1 MHGKSIST
9 QSNIYKLDP
18 FLMKK
23 AFLLQV
29 GGRIRKSTLE
39 YKLKHL
45 VLLPRE
51 GHITSVIMRYYHGKV
66 AQTGRGI
73 TINELS
79 SQEYWIIGCTSAV
92 KSISKCVDCRQF
104 RGNLC
109 QLKMAGLPSDKL
121 TQKLPFIFCGI
132 DIFGPFL
139 VK

>member
-1 MHGKSIST
+1 
-9 QSNIYKLDP
+9 
-18 FLMKK
+18 MKK

-39 YKLKHL
+39 YKLKHP

-51 GHITSVIMRYYHGKV
+51 GHITSVVMRYYHEKV
-66 AQTGRGI
+66 AQAGRGI

-79 SQEYWIIGCTSAV
+79 SQECWIIGCTSAV

-132 DIFGPFL
+132 DMFGPFL

>member
-1 MHGKSIST
+1 
-9 QSNIYKLDP
+9 
-18 FLMKK
+18 MKK

-39 YKLKHL
+39 YKLKHP

-51 GHITSVIMRYYHGKV
+51 GHITSVVMRYYHEKV
-66 AQTGRGI
+66 AQAGRGI

-79 SQEYWIIGCTSAV
+79 SQKYWIIGCTSAV
-92 KSISKCVDCRQF
+92 KSISKCVGCRQF

-109 QLKMAGLPSDKL
+109 QHKMAGLPSDKL

-132 DIFGPFL
+132 DMFGPFL